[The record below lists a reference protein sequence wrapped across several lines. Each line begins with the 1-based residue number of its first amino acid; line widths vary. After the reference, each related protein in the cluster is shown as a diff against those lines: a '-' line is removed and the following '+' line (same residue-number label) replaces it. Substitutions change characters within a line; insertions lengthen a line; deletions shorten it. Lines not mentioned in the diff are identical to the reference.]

1 MPATPPSN
9 SQIAG
14 LFELIADHLAA
25 KDENPFR
32 VRSYRNAA
40 ASVRLSKIPI
50 GTLVK
55 ENGGSALKGIPG
67 VGERLAGL
75 IEEFVK
81 SGEVELLQSLRK
93 EVKPGDL
100 EKVKAA
106 KKDHPSSPPGAPLI
120 PVPLI
125 LEVDAEYR
133 EKAAARKLKLI
144 APRLLN
150 PDRKAWLPLLAASR
164 KGWKFTVMFSNTA
177 TAHKLGKTG
186 DWVVLY
192 YESGKG
198 ENQCT
203 VVTEQRGPMK
213 GKRVIRGREA
223 ECKKFYGLA

>member
-1 MPATPPSN
+1 MPASPPSN

-40 ASVRLSKIPI
+40 ASVRSSNIPI
-50 GTLVK
+50 GKLVK
-55 ENGGSALKGIPG
+55 ESSGLALKGIPG

-81 SGEVELLQSLRK
+81 SGEVELLESLRK
-93 EVKPGDL
+93 EVKPEDL

-106 KKDHPSSPPGAPLI
+106 KKEHPSASPGAPLI
-120 PVPLI
+120 PVSLI
-125 LEVDAEYR
+125 LEIDTEYR
-133 EKAAARKLKLI
+133 EKARARKLKLI
-144 APRLLN
+144 APKLLN
-150 PDRKAWLPLLAASR
+150 PDKKAWLPILAASR

-186 DWVVLY
+186 DWVVVY

-213 GKRVIRGREA
+213 GKRVIRGRES
-223 ECKKFYGLA
+223 ECKKHYGID

>member
-1 MPATPPSN
+1 MPAPPPSN

-40 ASVRLSKIPI
+40 ASVRSSKVQI
-50 GTLVK
+50 GKLVK
-55 ENGGSALKGIPG
+55 ENGAPALKGIPG

-81 SGEVELLQSLRK
+81 SGEVELLESLRK
-93 EVKPGDL
+93 EVKPEAL
-100 EKVKAA
+100 EKVKEA
-106 KKDHPSSPPGAPLI
+106 KKDHPHSSAGGPLI
-120 PVPLI
+120 PVSLV
-125 LEVDAEYR
+125 LEIDAEYR

-144 APRLLN
+144 APKLLN
-150 PDRKAWLPLLAASR
+150 PEKKAWLPILAVSS

-186 DWVVLY
+186 DWVVVY

-203 VVTEQRGPMK
+203 VVSEQRGPMK

-223 ECKKFYGLA
+223 ECKKFYGLD

>member
-1 MPATPPSN
+1 MPAPPPSN
-9 SQIAG
+9 SRIAE

-40 ASVRLSKIPI
+40 ASVRSSKSPI
-50 GTLVK
+50 GKIVRD
-55 ENGGSALKGIPG
+55 NGGAALKGIPG

-81 SGEVELLQSLRK
+81 SGEVELLESLRK
-93 EVKPGDL
+93 EVKPEDL

-106 KKDHPSSPPGAPLI
+106 KKDHPAAGTSAPLI
-120 PVPLI
+120 PVALI
-125 LEVDAEYR
+125 LEIDQEYR
-133 EKAAARKLKLI
+133 NKAAARALKLI
-144 APRLLN
+144 APKLLN
-150 PDRKAWLPLLAASR
+150 PSKKAWLPLLATSR

-177 TAHKLGKTG
+177 TAHKLGKTD
-186 DWVVLY
+186 DWVVVY

-203 VVTEQRGPMK
+203 VVTEQRGPLK
-213 GKRVIRGREA
+213 GKRVIRGREP
-223 ECKKFYGLA
+223 ECKKFYGVE

>member
-1 MPATPPSN
+1 MPASPPTN

-14 LFELIADHLAA
+14 LFDLIADHLAA

-32 VRSYRNAA
+32 VRSYRAAA
-40 ASVRLSKIPI
+40 ASVRSSKTPI
-50 GTLVK
+50 GKIVK
-55 ENGGSALKGIPG
+55 ENGGAALKGIPG

-75 IEEFVK
+75 IEEYVK
-81 SGEVELLQSLRK
+81 SGDVELLSSLRK
-93 EVKPGDL
+93 EVSPEAL
-100 EKVKAA
+100 EKVRAA
-106 KKDHPSSPPGAPLI
+106 KKEHSPPGPKAPLI
-120 PVPLI
+120 PVSLI
-125 LEVDAEYR
+125 IEVDEEYR

-144 APRLLN
+144 APKLLN
-150 PDRKAWLPLLAASR
+150 PEKKSWLPILAALR

-186 DWVVLY
+186 DWVVVY

-203 VVTEQRGPMK
+203 VVTEGRGPLK

-223 ECKKFYGLA
+223 ECKKYYGLE